1 MATHRT
7 QPDDMRLTLVLIGP
21 PGSGKGTQAVRLA
34 ERFGIPHISTGEILR
49 AAVRAGSPLGQQVA
63 ETLASGGLVSD
74 GLMTDLVR
82 ERLGQP
88 DAQSGFVLDGFPR
101 TVVQAHALDDMLAPS
116 APASHQALSSESP
129 PSSLLSL
136 HSSLIAVLVA
146 VGDEAIVLRL
156 SRRRVCASCGIT
168 QSVSEDSEPHADPCP
183 YCGGSLVRR
192 DDDEPATIRRRLA
205 TYASFAEPITSLYR
219 IRSRF
224 ASVDGLRHADEVT
237 AALCA
242 HIEYFRGQAPGQSG
256 R

>member
-7 QPDDMRLTLVLIGP
+7 QPDGTRLTLVLIGP

-34 ERFGIPHISTGEILR
+34 ERYGIPHISTGEILR
-49 AAVRAGSPLGQQVA
+49 AAVRAGSPLGQEVA
-63 ETLASGGLVSD
+63 ATLASGGLVSD

-88 DAQSGFVLDGFPR
+88 DARPGFVLDGFPR
-101 TVVQAHALDDMLAPS
+101 TVVQAQALDEMLGGVPGSKPS
-116 APASHQALSSESP
+116 LMV
-129 PSSLLSL
+129 L
-136 HSSLIAVLVA
+136 LVA
-146 VGDEAIVLRL
+146 VADEAIVQRL

-168 QSVSEDSEPHADPCP
+168 QSVSEHTEPHADPCP

-219 IRSRF
+219 SRARF
-224 ASVDGLRHADEVT
+224 ASVDGFRRADEVT

-242 HIEYFRGQAPGQSG
+242 HIEHFRAQAGRSG
-256 R
+256 P